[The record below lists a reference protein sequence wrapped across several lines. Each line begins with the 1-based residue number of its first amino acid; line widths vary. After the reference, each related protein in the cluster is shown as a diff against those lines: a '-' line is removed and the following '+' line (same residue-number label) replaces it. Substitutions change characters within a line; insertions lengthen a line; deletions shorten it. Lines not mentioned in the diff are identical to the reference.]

1 MVTSFNFSQKQHK
14 HPNMAGLDVSLSST
28 KSEVSERVNEANALM
43 EETVE
48 EFTEEELT
56 WWNAT
61 LDKAT
66 STEIDEIVKL
76 YESLHADVNVERNYD
91 SLNPII
97 MQCIRKYREGSYGR
111 QKADHLLSL
120 AAYRAG

>member
-1 MVTSFNFSQKQHK
+1 
-14 HPNMAGLDVSLSST
+14 MAGLDVSLSST